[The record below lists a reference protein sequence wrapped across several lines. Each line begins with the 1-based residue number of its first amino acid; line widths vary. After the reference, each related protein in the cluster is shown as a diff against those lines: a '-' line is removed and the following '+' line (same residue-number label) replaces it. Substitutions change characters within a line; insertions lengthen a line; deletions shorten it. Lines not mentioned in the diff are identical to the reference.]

1 MSPHAGAD
9 RPGPGPGGSERERGS
24 GTVLALGLVAVAL
37 VLGLALA
44 ALASAQ
50 GARGQAQAAADLAAL
65 AAATAL
71 QGGGPACPT
80 ARETAA
86 RNGAQV
92 VACVEQG
99 EGVVRVDVTREA
111 VGWSGMLGVAR
122 AAARAGPVSAR

>member
-1 MSPHAGAD
+1 VTARD
-9 RPGPGPGGSERERGS
+9 RGS
-24 GTVLALGLVAVAL
+24 GTVLALGLIAVAF

-71 QGGGPACPT
+71 QGGWQACPT
-80 ARETAA
+80 ADETAA
-86 RNGAQV
+86 RNGAVV

-99 EGVVRVDVTREA
+99 HGVVRVDVTREA
-111 VGWSGMLGVAR
+111 TGWAGALGTAR
-122 AAARAGPVSAR
+122 AAARAGPASAR

>member
-1 MSPHAGAD
+1 MSLRATAD
-9 RPGPGPGGSERERGS
+9 RCGPRRAATGRERGS

-50 GARGQAQAAADLAAL
+50 AARGQAQAAADLAAL

-71 QGGGPACPT
+71 QRGWEACPT
-80 ARETAA
+80 ARETAD
-86 RNGAQV
+86 RNGAEV

-99 EGVVRVDVTREA
+99 DGVVRVDVTREA
-111 VGWSGMLGVAR
+111 TGWAGALGTAR
-122 AAARAGPVSAR
+122 AAARAGPASAR